1 MKKAGIK
8 FLAILLIL
16 FSLTSWGWA
25 MDLPDYSGDIYVQ
38 DFADMIS
45 PQLEVELKGAA
56 RVLEDKTTAQISV
69 VTISSLEG
77 NDIEGYANE
86 LFRKWGLGDKEQEN
100 GVLFLIAQKEQRF
113 RIEVGYGL
121 EGRINDAKAGD
132 ILRRIAPYFQEGN
145 FNKGIAVAFNSL
157 VREISAEYEIEPVLI
172 SEEQAQS
179 NVGSKER
186 TDSQEDNIPFWVK
199 AVLVLVLIY
208 LAVFHPD
215 VFMTLIYMFSRGGPG
230 GGSGGGGSR
239 RGGGGSSGGGGASG
253 RW

>member
-132 ILRRIAPYFQEGN
+132 ILRRIAPYFQEAYS
-145 FNKGIAVAFNSL
+145 FP
-157 VREISAEYEIEPVLI
+157 R
-172 SEEQAQS
+172 
-179 NVGSKER
+179 
-186 TDSQEDNIPFWVK
+186 
-199 AVLVLVLIY
+199 
-208 LAVFHPD
+208 
-215 VFMTLIYMFSRGGPG
+215 
-230 GGSGGGGSR
+230 
-239 RGGGGSSGGGGASG
+239 
-253 RW
+253 